1 MPREV
6 IASRLYELAE
16 GQDGYF
22 SAAQAAEEAVS
33 ATTLGKAVKRGAL
46 TRVSRGVYRLAR
58 YPTVSENAHLW
69 EAVLWPQARAKV
81 FGTLTHYTALQ
92 LHHLS
97 DANPP
102 TTHITVPSAL
112 RINRELPQWLVLHR
126 ADLKPHE
133 ITFVDSL
140 PVTTPQRTLLD
151 IATLGDSVV
160 LADALRD
167 ARERQIPLP
176 YELMNA

>member
-6 IASRLYELAE
+6 IATRLYEMAE

-22 SAAQAAEEAVS
+22 SAAQAAEEGIS
-33 ATTLGKAVKRGAL
+33 ATTLGKAVRRGTL
-46 TRVSRGVYRLAR
+46 TRTSRGVYRLTR
-58 YPTVSENAHLW
+58 FPTVSANAHLW
-69 EAVLWPQARAKV
+69 EAVLWPQVRAKV

-92 LHHLS
+92 LHNLS

-102 TTHITVPSAL
+102 TTHITVPRNL
-112 RINRELPQWLVLHR
+112 RINRDPPQWLVVYH

-133 ITFVDSL
+133 VTYVDSL

-151 IATLGDSVV
+151 IAALGDEVV
-160 LADALRD
+160 LTDAIRD
-167 ARERQIPLP
+167 AREHQIALP